1 MARAMM
7 IPIFVLLHLLFL
19 NLDGCFGALAD
30 LHLIPLQ
37 HNQETIFSRF
47 LEYDVTRVTSKGI
60 VTSAEKH
67 HFMIRDVKRIN
78 IQSAAN
84 LILSRTAIQS
94 NSGSNLGLN
103 VSMSGDI
110 ISLSFGGQA
119 IYSFYGNYGSQFY
132 VPQNSLYY
140 YSFAALDPP
149 TTVVSSEM
157 VCFSL
162 KSQIKCYVLGQYVWN
177 DVALYSPCSKVQ
189 CTAGN
194 PMSLWRS
201 AIAYSGTTPTGRRYV
216 QVSAAKSSQGSY
228 SMSCL
233 GGCGYSTDVMTS
245 SDPTFG
251 TSVALSEN
259 FLAIGCPG
267 NNYVR
272 VLKASGADLSAD
284 PYSPFTG
291 WTLFNTFY
299 GNPDQ
304 NFGQQMSISSN
315 FLIVG
320 APATSCTSG
329 MVAVYR
335 VDGSTN
341 VSKFCE
347 ITDSNIGSLFG
358 FSIAQI
364 SYGNLTFAVIGAPG
378 ENMAY
383 VLALR
388 HSPYLCEVRN
398 SLAPVSGTVFPGDQ
412 FGYSVAINRQ
422 SIFVG
427 VPYYS
432 TPDISGLL
440 YVFTYCSPGY
450 VAASSSSCTPCSTGQ
465 TSDGGVSRC
474 VPCNVSI
481 PQHASCSP
489 GCSPSCECNAGYF
502 GDRCLPCSQ
511 YALSAGHTKP
521 LNSSWI
527 DQQATCTWKCDMGF
541 QKTNDTCLACPNTDQ
556 FDRLLHVEWIPGTCS
571 WRCKA
576 TYFRVNQSGI
586 ETNCTL
592 CSQYKAALGQQPPAN
607 AEWLDRFNECK
618 YVPLPGYSCQSDQN
632 CLACNVSKPNN
643 SHWLTV
649 NDRYSSP
656 SQSVTI
662 TSLCEFA
669 CDQTFFIAPTSPPT
683 CVPCDVYMSNF
694 SDATLPAHG
703 LWQASTAVCT
713 SDSWMCT
720 AGYSRSNTS
729 RYCCP
734 NAVNH
739 SVVNQSYA
747 PCGVSC
753 EYGYRWSNELASC
766 LQCNTNMTEG
776 TFRWLLDCDFECFC
790 NDTVCY
796 HGKET
801 LGACYTCQ
809 EYSQKVGWVPPLYG
823 EYPVYSKTCRVDDW
837 QCKNDTFSKSLVAT
851 PPGCCLK
858 STPNAVANLS
868 SPATCN
874 LDCEPGYRWDPT
886 RKQCFYCGIPF
897 PRSAHMLWSSLTC
910 KWICEPAFM
919 QVFNSSSIQSEE
931 FQCLNCP
938 TYAAFNSWQLPSL
951 AYWVNS
957 TTLEQQGAICS
968 TNAWQCADGYLKNAP
983 AKLCCQNLSFPFNA
997 GKFSTTSCDWICN
1010 VGLFPKNRIGET
1022 STCSL
1027 CSCTCEQYLA
1037 SFGIE
1042 SPCQTCSAAF
1052 SKASGWCS
1060 SVGFSSA
1067 PSACT
1072 VSIKGF
1078 FMIKGISLQSFF
1090 AASVVK
1096 STLAALGAIINPKIV
1111 PVVASATQAA
1121 QTRRSTADSVSLSV
1135 IYQNV
1140 DPTISSFLLSQID
1153 NYASRAI
1160 ESALSS
1166 NGYSVQVTLAQQPT
1180 RFISGASVSCSV
1192 GYTYNPETGICCPSS
1207 KFRSPPNGSYVWST
1221 DGCTW
1226 SCQPYYF
1233 GDKCVTCEQSRAGSY
1248 KPQYAYWDN
1257 NSPTCDQWKCIQG
1270 YVVSQTGTTCLSLAD
1285 MTAKCSGYFNC
1296 AGCTNDAHCVWC
1308 SDKCVPGQGNLAG
1321 KGCTY
1326 NDTTISTNCTCEKVT
1341 CTYECKHTS
1350 CGSCVNDNFCGWCS
1364 SSSQCMPGDYF
1375 SPNAG
1380 LGACPVGWSVGAFA
1394 NCPQNNNI
1402 WLVGIICA
1410 AISTFLI
1417 VILCIH
1423 FILRIRAASNRRP
1436 RLMFFQYGDQ
1446 SGGLVA
1452 REQVQRFLDTFPTFK
1467 FDENKLP
1474 PSFSA
1479 SRSSEAEGQTEGQ
1492 TDGQDE
1498 EDNRPTC
1505 SICLGNFFTGED
1517 CRMLPCL
1524 HVFHKNCIDQW
1535 LSMSQ
1540 ECPLCK
1546 RSVISMAS
1554 EGVGAVVSNL

>member
-1 MARAMM
+1 MAGAGGKVVPNKPT
-7 IPIFVLLHLLFL
+7 PIFRFTEFEGRAGAHVKTGYQVSVRDASRI
-19 NLDGCFGALAD
+19 NLDAPVNVIQTYTAL
-30 LHLIPLQ
+30 Q
-37 HNQETIFSRF
+37 S
-47 LEYDVTRVTSKGI
+47 
-60 VTSAEKH
+60 SA
-67 HFMIRDVKRIN
+67 
-78 IQSAAN
+78 
-84 LILSRTAIQS
+84 
-94 NSGSNLGLN
+94 GSNLGLN
-103 VSMSGDI
+103 LSVTGNILSLAFVGNAMFSSNAAAGRIFYQPTNSIQTYSVSAD
-110 ISLSFGGQA
+110 A
-119 IYSFYGNYGSQFY
+119 T
-132 VPQNSLYY
+132 
-140 YSFAALDPP
+140 P
-149 TTVVSSEM
+149 TTAASSDM
-157 VCFSL
+157 VCYSL
-162 KSQIKCYVLGQYVWN
+162 ANTLKCYILGYTVTGMSWN

-201 AIAYSGTTPTGRRYV
+201 VIAYSGTTPTGRRYV

-228 SMSCL
+228 SISCL

-272 VLKASGADLSAD
+272 VLKASGTLVPTD
-284 PYSPFTG
+284 PYSSFTL
-291 WTLFNTFY
+291 WTLFNTFV
-299 GNPDQ
+299 GSANQ
-304 NFGQQMSISSN
+304 NFGQQLSISST

-320 APATSCTSG
+320 APGTFFSKGAIT
-329 MVAVYR
+329 VYR

-347 ITDSNIGSLFG
+347 ITDSHVGSLFG
-358 FSIAQI
+358 FSIAQT
-364 SYGNLTFAVIGAPG
+364 SSSNGLTFAVIGAPG
-378 ENMAY
+378 SNLAH
-383 VLALR
+383 VVALR
-388 HSPYLCEVRN
+388 QFPYTCEVRN
-398 SLAPVSGTVFPGDQ
+398 TLSPDSSDFLVNDQ
-412 FGYSVAINRQ
+412 FGYSVAINSQ
-422 SIFVG
+422 SIYVG
-427 VPYYS
+427 SPYYARYFN
-432 TPDISGLL
+432 PGISGLL
-440 YVFTYCSPGY
+440 YIFSYCNPGSAIPPFY
-450 VAASSSSCTPCSTGQ
+450 RDCSACPVGQ
-465 TSDGGVSRC
+465 TSNGGASSC
-474 VPCNVSI
+474 ITCTLPL
-481 PQHASCSP
+481 PQHATYGA
-489 GCSPSCECNAGYF
+489 GCTTICDPGYF
-502 GDRCLPCSQ
+502 GSSCLPCSQ
-511 YALSAGHTKP
+511 YAPAQGMTNP
-521 LNSSWI
+521 LKSSWV
-527 DQQATCTWKCDMGF
+527 DNQPTCTWQCNAGY
-541 QKTNDTCLACPNTDQ
+541 QRVNDDGCAQCQNDIQ
-556 FDRLLHVEWIPGTCS
+556 FNQLSNVEWIPGTCS

-576 TYFRVNQSGI
+576 TYFSVNQ
-586 ETNCTL
+586 TQNFLDCKL
-592 CSQYKAALGQQPPAN
+592 CSQYKAALGQPPPAN

-618 YVPLPGYSCQSDQN
+618 YVPLPGYSCQSGT
-632 CLACNVSKPNN
+632 CTACSNSKPQH

-662 TSLCEFA
+662 TSLCEYA

-739 SVVNQSYA
+739 SVVNQSYS

-809 EYSQKVGWVPPLYG
+809 EYSQKVGLVPPLYG
-823 EYPVYSKTCRVDDW
+823 EYPVYSNTCRVDDW

-910 KWICEPAFM
+910 SWLCELGYMKVDGSAGR
-919 QVFNSSSIQSEE
+919 
-931 FQCLNCP
+931 FQCVNCP
-938 TYAAFNSWQLPSL
+938 THAVSNSWQLPSL

-983 AKLCCQNLSFPFNA
+983 AKLCCQNLSLPYST
-997 GKFSTTSCDWICN
+997 GVGGLSTTSCDWTCN
-1010 VGLFPKNRIGET
+1010 AGLFPPRLADINPA
-1022 STCSL
+1022 CNL
-1027 CSCTCEQYLA
+1027 CGCTCEQYLQSYGFTSPCPIQYSFIGGWCDGMQITPSPAACSVSVQA
-1037 SFGIE
+1037 SFVL
-1042 SPCQTCSAAF
+1042 T
-1052 SKASGWCS
+1052 
-1060 SVGFSSA
+1060 
-1067 PSACT
+1067 
-1072 VSIKGF
+1072 
-1078 FMIKGISLQSFF
+1078 GISLETFYLP
-1090 AASVVK
+1090 
-1096 STLAALGAIINPKIV
+1096 STVSAVLNALGGLSGISSV
-1111 PVVASATQAA
+1111 PSLTYSSSIS
-1121 QTRRSTADSVSLSV
+1121 TRRAAADTVYIGVTYLNVNPAVGQQYTLRVNTDGSRAVRSALFSKGYDVQVVMKGDSSVFVSGASISCRLHRKDISGQPTAAIGVVLRNTMYGGDEMSGVQEYNVQAKLLGVGQQQPNVSMEMYGRLRAVPQRHIVSLSCQRDKDV
-1135 IYQNV
+1135 RVAHPLRELHDQCSVRLVLKPAN
-1140 DPTISSFLLSQID
+1140 
-1153 NYASRAI
+1153 
-1160 ESALSS
+1160 SAGNGCPYDGVTLSS
-1166 NGYSVQVTLAQQPT
+1166 NCTCDKKTCPYECQYS
-1180 RFISGASVSCSV
+1180 SCS
-1192 GYTYNPETGICCPSS
+1192 
-1207 KFRSPPNGSYVWST
+1207 
-1221 DGCTW
+1221 
-1226 SCQPYYF
+1226 
-1233 GDKCVTCEQSRAGSY
+1233 
-1248 KPQYAYWDN
+1248 
-1257 NSPTCDQWKCIQG
+1257 
-1270 YVVSQTGTTCLSLAD
+1270 
-1285 MTAKCSGYFNC
+1285 
-1296 AGCTNDAHCVWC
+1296 
-1308 SDKCVPGQGNLAG
+1308 
-1321 KGCTY
+1321 
-1326 NDTTISTNCTCEKVT
+1326 
-1341 CTYECKHTS
+1341 
-1350 CGSCVNDNFCGWCS
+1350 SCVQDNFCGWCS
-1364 SSSQCMPGDYF
+1364 SASKCMPGDYF
-1375 SPNAG
+1375 APSAG
-1380 LGACPVGWSVGAFA
+1380 MGACPLGWNVGPYATCQQS
-1394 NCPQNNNI
+1394 NNI

-1410 AISTFLI
+1410 STSTALI

-1423 FILRIRAASNRRP
+1423 FILRIRAAANRRP
-1436 RLMFFQYGDQ
+1436 RTMIFQYGDQ
-1446 SGGLVA
+1446 SGGVTA

-1546 RSVISMAS
+1546 RSVISTDEDNTTAARANAFLVLQQMHS
-1554 EGVGAVVSNL
+1554 RGPEGEQQRPTSSSSAAMRAEEGNVQGVVECR